1 MIRKYFDKFIR
12 IIYDDLKIFMIFFM
26 FMQVGT
32 MHISMRTAFVSTITF
47 SAGAFF
53 INDVLKSDKY
63 TKVLPFIGIGCSFLI
78 TVVLYKQYTV
88 IDKGALIIYHSVI
101 WIASARN
108 LRTRV
113 MAKRTMMYIFMPI
126 IVISLILLAV
136 YFSGINLNVML
147 GSIYPYLL
155 LFYAVTFMLAVK
167 MNLDQGYHSEQ
178 NKTINTINRRTN
190 RIIYSYIPN
199 LIILAVFIFVMSSD
213 YTEYEA
219 QMEEV
224 GVEFVETEAVVAEGT
239 PLEEDVVTEFREP
252 SKTKKK
258 LEGDEPEDKWSLNFS
273 FRSKDVL
280 KPIIELLIFGGILW
294 ILYYFF
300 KRTYGKSIDE
310 EEEELLEVR
319 ESLLTKEN
327 IATYFKNLRN
337 RFRKKTEEHLPKE
350 RALYHRYVQKLI
362 GKGYHFDVDE
372 TPTKYDKKMDDNIL
386 SKITRIYEQY
396 RYGNQSTNDE
406 VITSLEKE
414 INDR

>member
-12 IIYDDLKIFMIFFM
+12 IVYDDLKIFMVFFL

-32 MHISMRTAFVSTITF
+32 MYISMRTAFVSTIVF
-47 SAGAFF
+47 STGAFF
-53 INDVLKSDKY
+53 INDLLKSDKFR
-63 TKVLPFIGIGCSFLI
+63 KVLPFIGIGCSLLI
-78 TVVLYKQYTV
+78 TVIIYKQYTT
-88 IDKGALIIYHSVI
+88 IDKGALIIYHSII

-108 LRTRV
+108 LRIRV

-126 IVISLILLAV
+126 IVISMILLAV
-136 YFSGINLNVML
+136 YFSGINLSVML

-178 NKTINTINRRTN
+178 NKTVNTINRRTN

-199 LIILAVFIFVMSSD
+199 LIILAVFIFVMSND

-219 QMEEV
+219 PMEAV
-224 GVEFVETEAVVAEGT
+224 GVEVIESETVTLKGT
-239 PLEEDVVTEFREP
+239 PLEDNVVTEIREP
-252 SKTKKK
+252 SKTKKR
-258 LEGDEPEDKWSLNFS
+258 LEGDKAKDKWSLDFN
-273 FRSKDVL
+273 FRSKDIL

-294 ILYYFF
+294 LLYYFF
-300 KRTYGKSIDE
+300 KKTYGKAIEE

-327 IATYFKNLRN
+327 ITTYFKNLRN
-337 RFRKKTEEHLPKE
+337 RFRKKPEEQLPKE
-350 RALYHRYVQKLI
+350 RALYYRYVQKLI
-362 GKGYHFDVDE
+362 EKGHKFTISE
-372 TPTKYDKKMDDNIL
+372 TPATYDKKMNDSIL
-386 SKITRIYEQY
+386 SKITHVYEQY
-396 RYGNQSTNDE
+396 RYGNRSTSDE
-406 VITSLEKE
+406 VIISLEKE

>member
-12 IIYDDLKIFMIFFM
+12 IIYDDLKIFMVFFL

-32 MHISMRTAFVSTITF
+32 MHISMRTAFVSTIAF

-63 TKVLPFIGIGCSFLI
+63 TKVLPLIGIGCSFLI
-78 TVVLYKQYTV
+78 TVLLYKQYTV

-136 YFSGINLNVML
+136 YFSGINLNIML

-178 NKTINTINRRTN
+178 NKTVNTINRRTN

-224 GVEFVETEAVVAEGT
+224 GVEFVETESVVGEGT

-258 LEGDEPEDKWSLNFS
+258 LEGDEPKDKWSLNFN

-319 ESLLTKEN
+319 ESLLTREN

-350 RALYHRYVQKLI
+350 RALYHHYVQKLI
-362 GKGYHFDVDE
+362 GKGYHFNVDE
-372 TPTKYDKKMDDNIL
+372 TPTKYDEKVDDTIL
-386 SKITRIYEQY
+386 SKITRVYEQY
-396 RYGNQSTNDE
+396 RYGNQSTKDE